1 MPEGDTYAQAARR
14 LRSALVG
21 HPLVAVDGVAAVR
34 SRADRMVGAEVEG
47 VRTHG
52 KHLLVDLSS
61 GLTIHT
67 WLGMPGRWRVYRS
80 GARWHE
86 DRGAARVVLDTGE
99 AVAVCFSA
107 PTVEVERRRVLDHR
121 LRHLGPDILAG
132 DLDLP
137 EVRRRAALADPS
149 TPASTFLLDQRIV
162 AGIGNEYACEA
173 LFLEGLHP
181 AIPVGRLPVDRRE
194 ALIERA
200 RRLMLPNA
208 RGRGRTTTGY
218 RGRGRE
224 SWVYGRGGLPC
235 RRCGS
240 VIASGR
246 IGGDR
251 ARVAFWCPRCQ
262 AGPEQSDRPWRDPA
276 RPASV
281 DGDAREGIE

>member
-21 HPLVAVDGVAAVR
+21 RRLVAVDGVAAIR
-34 SRADRMVGAEVEG
+34 ARADRIVGADVEA

-52 KHLLVDLSS
+52 KHLLIDLST

-67 WLGMPGRWRVYRS
+67 WLGMPGRWRLYRS
-80 GARWHE
+80 EAAWHE
-86 DRGAARVVLDTGE
+86 DPGAARVVLDTGE
-99 AVAVCFSA
+99 AVAVCFAA
-107 PTVEVERRRVLDHR
+107 PTVEVDRRRVLDHR
-121 LRHLGPDILAG
+121 LRHLGPDILAA

-137 EVRRRAALADPS
+137 EVRRRVALADPS

-173 LFLEGLHP
+173 LFLEGVP
-181 AIPVGRLPVDRRE
+181 PSSPVGGLPVERRV

-224 SWVYGRGGLPC
+224 SWVYGREGLPC
-235 RRCGS
+235 RRCGA
-240 VIASGR
+240 VIAGGR
-246 IGGDR
+246 IGADR
-251 ARVAFWCPRCQ
+251 SRVAFWCPRCQ
-262 AGPEQSDRPWRDPA
+262 TLQEPADRPWRPPSHPA
-276 RPASV
+276 RV
-281 DGDAREGIE
+281 DGEAREGIE